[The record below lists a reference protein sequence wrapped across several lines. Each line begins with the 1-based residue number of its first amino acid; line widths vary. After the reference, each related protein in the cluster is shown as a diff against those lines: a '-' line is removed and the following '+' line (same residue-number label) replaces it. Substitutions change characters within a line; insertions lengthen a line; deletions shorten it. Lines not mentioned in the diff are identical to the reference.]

1 MISVLF
7 TILKVTGIVLLCILG
22 VFLLLVLLVLFVPVR
37 YRVNAKREAG
47 SEEIGS
53 IKIKITWLLHSIS
66 AVFQYP
72 KEENFRVKIL
82 GIPVFRSGTDA
93 DSKGSKLEDDE
104 KTEDNAKAEQ
114 NIEPEAKENS
124 ETKES
129 SEKKIETDK
138 KSKADG
144 KTEDGQSET
153 IQEKDIQEEEEPS
166 ILKFFRKLMT
176 ILKNIRYTI
185 QRICDNIKHIVKEI
199 RYYIEIVKSDRF
211 ERAWKLCRGEAFSLL
226 RSIAPKKLEAYITVG
241 TGDPAS
247 TAQIL
252 AIHGML
258 YPLLGNHIFIAP
270 DFENPIIEGTFYMKG
285 RITVWKA
292 LKTAIKIYFNKDLRK
307 VIQLFKKEA
316 V

>member
-37 YRVNAKREAG
+37 YQVNAKREAG

-72 KEENFRVKIL
+72 KEESFRVKIF
-82 GIPVFRSGTDA
+82 GIPVFSSGTEA
-93 DSKGSKLEDDE
+93 DSKKTKPEEHE
-104 KTEDNAKAEQ
+104 KTEDNKKTEQ
-114 NIEPEAKENS
+114 NIAPK
-124 ETKES
+124 TKES
-129 SEKKIETDK
+129 SDEKESCEAKIETDK
-138 KSKADG
+138 KSEAAG
-144 KTEDGQSET
+144 ETEAKQSEH
-153 IQEKDIQEEEEPS
+153 IQEEAVHEEEEPS
-166 ILKFFRKLMT
+166 ILKFFRKLMA

-211 ERAWKLCRGEAFSLL
+211 ERAWKVCKSEVFSLL
-226 RSIAPKKLEAYITVG
+226 WSIAPKKLEAYITVG

-258 YPLLGNHIFIAP
+258 YPLLGNHIFITP

-285 RITVWKA
+285 RITVLKA